1 MRLPFLKSSPQ
12 PRIGLALGGGGARG
26 LCQIAFVRALDEM
39 GIRPHIISGTSIGSI
54 IGAFYAAGLTGDAME
69 ALAESVGLL
78 EMGKMLDWSPLN
90 PSGLVKGR
98 GVEEFLARHLPVCR
112 FEELAIPLRIVATD
126 YWHREEVVF
135 GSGSLVPAIRASI
148 SIPGLFQPVK
158 VDGRVLVDGGA
169 LNPLPISVIR
179 PLCDI
184 LIAVDVSGTNVPPD
198 KKSVPTIFDSV
209 MTTFQLMETAITH
222 FQMGT
227 YPADIYV
234 KPRLENIN
242 ILDFHRHRHIIDSV
256 EEEVV
261 RLKSDLRVAL
271 EAFGQANDKRGW
283 FHKGFALE
291 RNRETS

>member
-1 MRLPFLKSSPQ
+1 MKIPLSKNPSS

-26 LCQIAFVRALDEM
+26 LCHIAFIRALDEM
-39 GIRPHIISGTSIGSI
+39 GIRPHIIAGTSIGSI
-54 IGAFYAAGLTGDAME
+54 IGAFYASGISGESME
-69 ALAESVGLL
+69 YMAESVGLL

-90 PSGLVKGR
+90 PSGLVKGH
-98 GVEEFLARHLPVCR
+98 GVEEYLTRHLLVSR
-112 FEELAIPLRIVATD
+112 FEELPIPLRIVATD

-135 GSGSLVPAIRASI
+135 GAGPLVPAIRASI

-158 VDGRVLVDGGA
+158 VGGRVLVDGGA

-184 LIAVDVSGTNVPPD
+184 LIAIDVSGTNVPPA

-256 EEEVV
+256 EEDVAK
-261 RLKSDLRVAL
+261 LKSELETAL
-271 EAFGQANDKRGW
+271 AAFEKGHSRRGI
-283 FHKGFALE
+283 FRRRKSG
-291 RNRETS
+291 RTS